1 MLILT
6 LTRKDPTRDV
16 RLDDSFYVRRYV
28 LKTIPGKENVGADF
42 LSRL

>member
-6 LTRKDPTRDV
+6 LTRKDLTRDV
-16 RLDDSFYVRRYV
+16 RLDVSFYVERIV
-28 LKTIPGKENVGADF
+28 LKAISGKDNVGADF

>member
-6 LTRKDPTRDV
+6 LTRKDLTRDV
-16 RLDDSFYVRRYV
+16 RLDVSFYVKRNV
-28 LKTIPGKENVGADF
+28 LKAIRGKENVGADF